1 MCSDHADVLVLGCGL
16 IGTSIGLALTEAGQD
31 VLLHDSSQENVQAAV
46 ARGAGR
52 PWEGA
57 GPRAARLAV
66 AAVPPAATGNVLF
79 EAQSADLATTYTH
92 VSSVQ
97 SLVQADVE
105 RLSCDLSQIVG
116 GHPLAGRE
124 LSGPQAADADLFAG
138 RPWAVCASS
147 SSSAEAVAD
156 VHALAQACGA
166 TPVDVDIDAHDATVA
181 RLSHLPQV
189 AASALAGLLVG
200 QAGAVQLGL
209 SGPGLVDSTRLAAG
223 DPELWT
229 QILAANAGH
238 VAQPGT
244 VAGGGAERAGRP
256 PRPAGS
262 GGTAAQRERR
272 AARLPR
278 AGPARP
284 GARAAQAGEGIY
296 RLLDSESGR
305 RRPAGP
311 AGCPADRSRS
321 CRDQRRGRPRRA
333 RSWPSPR
340 GDRPA
345 GPRRVPCLVV
355 HGVAGRGLGRP
366 GGRPQRWV
374 ALVVL
379 ST

>member
-31 VLLHDSSQENVQAAV
+31 VLLHDSSQEHVQAAV

-238 VAQPGT
+238 VAQP
-244 VAGGGAERAGRP
+244 VRSLAEELNAL
-256 PRPAGS
+256 ANHLDQL
-262 GGTAAQRERR
+262 AQGDS
-272 AARLPR
+272 
-278 AGPARP
+278 GPAR
-284 GARAAQAGEGIY
+284 AALHDFLEQG
-296 RLLDSESGR
+296 
-305 RRPAGP
+305 
-311 AGCPADRSRS
+311 
-321 CRDQRRGRPRRA
+321 RRGRELVPLKRGRGSIDFSTVRVGVDDQPGRLA
-333 RSWPSPR
+333 ALLTAAGAAGINVEDVHVEHVPGRPR
-340 GDRPA
+340 GVIDL
-345 GPRRVPCLVV
+345 LVR
-355 HGVAGRGLGRP
+355 AESR
-366 GGRPQRWV
+366 
-374 ALVVL
+374 ASL
-379 ST
+379 STALRDAGWDVREGDHSAG